1 MFGAEYD
8 SEIIN
13 KVDELI
19 RRAIS
24 DGLLVVP
31 EEKKKELYTGPK
43 FYYNDCYSRT
53 IKVEYYKDGKLWKQ
67 IESVYGI
74 PSDVKWKWIDD
85 MEMLLQVEKIPK
97 AVASWSTNPM
107 SVEQFVKEVEK
118 RADRDMALVAK
129 HRGETEH
136 TE

>member
-53 IKVEYYKDGKLWKQ
+53 IKVEYYKDGK
-67 IESVYGI
+67 
-74 PSDVKWKWIDD
+74 VKSFWIAR
-85 MEMLLQVEKIPK
+85 VK
-97 AVASWSTNPM
+97 STRYTR
-107 SVEQFVKEVEK
+107 QW
-118 RADRDMALVAK
+118 
-129 HRGETEH
+129 
-136 TE
+136 